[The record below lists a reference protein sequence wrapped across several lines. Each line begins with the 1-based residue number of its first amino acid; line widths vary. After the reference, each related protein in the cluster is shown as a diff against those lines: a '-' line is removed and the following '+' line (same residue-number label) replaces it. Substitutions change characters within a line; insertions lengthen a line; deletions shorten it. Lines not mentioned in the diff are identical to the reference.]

1 MELNCFCG
9 KGRAIAL
16 ITRSQNFLIMKLTAF
31 FMIIGCLQL
40 SAAGISQ
47 TVTIKVEKAPL
58 EKVFEMV
65 EQQTDFMFFYEKKL
79 LLWSKPVTIDVSN
92 VALTTF
98 LDLLFREEPLAYSIR
113 NTTITVN
120 RKSVSNNRIILREN
134 NPEEISFMRVSGKVL
149 STEGTP
155 LAGASIVRLGRK
167 SFTIS
172 DQKGSFSIEA
182 ELGDTLLVSYV
193 AHETVRWKVTGPEA
207 KIVLKPSNNKM
218 ENVEVT
224 INTGYQRFKANEMV
238 GSVEVITE
246 KMLQERVG
254 TSILDR
260 LQGLTTGLQFQT
272 KTGPSK
278 ASGNPRS
285 VLNMSIRGWNTINGP
300 TDPLIIVD
308 NFPYTGDIDNINPND
323 VESINLLKDAAATSI
338 WGAKA
343 GNGVIVINLKK
354 GRFNQ
359 KTSISFSSTVSYSDK
374 PRLNRLPLMTS
385 AEYIDQEIE
394 FSGPYASGVWDG
406 SSLSPALEV
415 LRERFAGKITAEDSA
430 AKIDYLKSIDSRE
443 QWDKY
448 IYVHPLEQSYSL
460 SMQGG
465 GSNIAWNVS
474 GSHAR
479 SRTNTRDMSSR
490 TTFNF
495 GNTFRVSPIFD
506 IILAGSYATNENKSG
521 ARGFN
526 VEPVPL
532 ASSSKYYPYLQLND
546 EAGNPVPIAAKGS
559 KTFLD
564 TLGGGLFLDY
574 FYYPGED
581 WKHKYSEV
589 KSKAYDFRASLLFR
603 PVKGLSTRVE
613 LSALNQQTEDK
624 DMADQESY
632 YTRDII
638 NQFTQLNRTTMV
650 ANRLVPLGDIVKFR
664 NNRVTNLNVRS
675 VAEYEKKFGD
685 RHLIRIMGLFD
696 LSRVI
701 HRGDGSMLFGYS
713 EDPLMH
719 TLVDFQNTLVQL
731 PNFSTGNSLANV
743 VGSQNIYTR
752 TMLEERMISTALSF
766 SYEYNKRYL
775 VSGSLRR
782 DGANIL
788 GVRTNDRW
796 KPLWNIGARW
806 AVSKEP
812 FFNVKWISTLNIHS
826 SIGLSGNV
834 DITRTSDP
842 VAQLAIAT
850 PFPYLQVATPPNPEL
865 RWEKNLQANWKL
877 DLGLLANRITLTLD
891 YYIKRNRDLYGR
903 IGADFTQSPASTVT
917 GNVSSMDGSGWEL
930 QMKTHNFVGK
940 FNWSTTFNWTRQ
952 QNNIR
957 RNYIQPSLLSI
968 LNIGDGQEVKDF
980 TVLFQ
985 DQSLYAINAIRTG
998 GLDAEGR
1005 MIYLVDGKPTINQ
1018 DDMHNDIRKNGK
1030 NASSLKFF
1038 GSSEPVFRSSVINYF
1053 SWKQFSLSFQLQ
1065 FNLGYYVRK
1074 KNLSSDPG
1082 SYHKDWTKRWK
1093 KPGDELHTIVPK
1105 WDNALVA
1112 PNYAYFNYPMMDINV
1127 VRGDHIR
1134 FSNLQLNYSVPMKS
1148 KGSGMKSL
1156 NIAFNAD
1163 SFGVIWRANKEL
1175 TDPESTSY
1183 MTYGLEDKRWSLT
1196 IAAGF

>member
-1 MELNCFCG
+1 M
-9 KGRAIAL
+9 
-16 ITRSQNFLIMKLTAF
+16 
-31 FMIIGCLQL
+31 
-40 SAAGISQ
+40 
-47 TVTIKVEKAPL
+47 
-58 EKVFEMV
+58 
-65 EQQTDFMFFYEKKL
+65 D
-79 LLWSKPVTIDVSN
+79 
-92 VALTTF
+92 
-98 LDLLFREEPLAYSIR
+98 
-113 NTTITVN
+113 
-120 RKSVSNNRIILREN
+120 
-134 NPEEISFMRVSGKVL
+134 
-149 STEGTP
+149 
-155 LAGASIVRLGRK
+155 
-167 SFTIS
+167 
-172 DQKGSFSIEA
+172 
-182 ELGDTLLVSYV
+182 
-193 AHETVRWKVTGPEA
+193 
-207 KIVLKPSNNKM
+207 
-218 ENVEVT
+218 NVEVT

-260 LQGLTTGLQFQT
+260 LKGLTTGLQFQT
-272 KTGPSK
+272 KNGPSK

-285 VLNMSIRGWNTINGP
+285 VLNMSVRGWNTINGP

-323 VESINLLKDAAATSI
+323 VESIVLLKDASATSI
-338 WGAKA
+338 WGARA

-374 PRLNRLPLMTS
+374 PRLNKLPLMSS

-394 FSGPYASGVWDG
+394 FSGPYINPSWDFL
-406 SSLSPALEV
+406 SLTPALEV
-415 LRERFAGKITAEDSA
+415 LRDRLAGKITAEDSA
-430 AKIDYLKSIDSRE
+430 AKIDYLKSIDTRE

-479 SRTNTRDMSSR
+479 NRTNTRAQSSR

-506 IILAGSYATNENKSG
+506 VILAGSYTTSANKSG
-521 ARGFN
+521 APGFN
-526 VEPVPL
+526 AAPVPIGSD
-532 ASSSKYYPYLQLND
+532 ARYYPYLLLND
-546 EAGNPVPIAAKGS
+546 EAGSPVPIAS
-559 KTFLD
+559 KASKSVLD
-564 TLGGGLFLDY
+564 TLGGGLLLDY
-574 FYYPGED
+574 FYYPGEE
-581 WKHKYSEV
+581 WKQKYKE
-589 KSKAYDFRASLLFR
+589 SKNTTYDFRGTLLFR
-603 PVKGLSTRVE
+603 PVKGLNARIE
-613 LSALNQQTEDK
+613 LNALNQQTEDK

-638 NQFTQLNRTTMV
+638 NQFTQLNRTTNV
-650 ANRLVPLGDIVKFR
+650 VNRLVPLGDIVTFR

-675 VAEYEKKFGD
+675 IAEYERKFGD
-685 RHLIRIMGLFD
+685 RHHVRMMGLFD

-719 TLVDFQNTLVQL
+719 TLIDFQSTRVQL

-752 TMLEERMISTALSF
+752 KMLEERMISTAISL

-842 VAQLAIAT
+842 VAQLVIAS
-850 PFPYLQVATPPNPEL
+850 PFPYLHVNTPPNPEL

-903 IGADFTQSPASTVT
+903 IGADFTQSPASSVI
-917 GNVSSMDGSGWEL
+917 GNVSSMNGSGWEL
-930 QMKTHNFVGK
+930 QLKTHNFVGR
-940 FNWSTTFNWTRQ
+940 FNWSTTFNWARQ
-952 QNNIR
+952 QNSIR
-957 RNYIQPSLLSI
+957 KNYIQPSTQSI
-968 LNIGDGQEVKDF
+968 LYIGDGQEVKDF
-980 TVLFQ
+980 TVLFP

-1018 DDMHNDIRKNGK
+1018 DDMHNDIMKNGK
-1030 NASSLKFF
+1030 NASSLKYF

-1053 SWKQFSLSFQLQ
+1053 SWKRFSLSFQLQ
-1065 FNLGYYVRK
+1065 FNLGFYVRK
-1074 KNLSSDPG
+1074 KNLAKDFNTPG
-1082 SYHKDWTKRWK
+1082 NYHKDWTKRWK

-1105 WDNALVA
+1105 WDNDPLAQ
-1112 PNYAYFNYPMMDINV
+1112 NYAYFNYSMMDINV

-1134 FSNLQLNYSVPMKS
+1134 FSNLQLNYNIPVKN
-1148 KGSGMKSL
+1148 KGAGFNSL

-1163 SFGVIWRANKEL
+1163 GFGVIWRANKEL
-1175 TDPESTSY
+1175 TDPLNTSY
-1183 MTYGLEDKRWSLT
+1183 MTYQLEDKRWSLT
-1196 IAAGF
+1196 LAAGF